1 MLLVC
6 ITAICLRS
14 VLRCIYIYIYIYIY
28 LSSGQYVY
36 VGKDGRIRGCF
47 SKPNGV
53 REQKRLGNT
62 DIDIIMV

>member
-1 MLLVC
+1 MYYC
-6 ITAICLRS
+6 YMSKIGS
-14 VLRCIYIYIYIYIY
+14 EMYIYIY